1 MSFRYFILGLL
12 AEQPMSGYDIKGYL
26 GSLDWLVGSPS
37 FGSVYS
43 SLHALLED
51 GLVDVEVIQNED
63 RPTRK
68 VYSITQAG
76 TGVLQEWVSEPL
88 DASGSLK
95 AFLRRLMLANSLSDH
110 DLVACLRRRRS
121 QVAAYRA
128 ALEPDTEAHDKAP
141 KLGRDLAFDFALTA
155 ATTEI
160 AWLDRALEVL
170 SQERSR
176 ERILERELEENGLSA
191 IR

>member
-12 AEQPMSGYDIKGYL
+12 AQQPMSGYDVKGYL

-37 FGSVYS
+37 FGSVYP
-43 SLHALLED
+43 SLHALLGD

-63 RPTRK
+63 RPSRK
-68 VYSITQAG
+68 VYSITEAG
-76 TGVLQEWVSEPL
+76 TRVLQKWISKPL
-88 DASGSLK
+88 DPSGSLK
-95 AFLRRLMLANSLSDH
+95 AFLMRLMLANSLSYD

-128 ALEPDTEAHDKAP
+128 SLEPATEAHDKA
-141 KLGRDLAFDFALTA
+141 LRSGQDLAFDFALTA
-155 ATTEI
+155 ARTEI
-160 AWLDRALEVL
+160 AWLDRALECL

-176 ERILERELEENGLSA
+176 ERVLEKVLEENGLSVV
-191 IR
+191 R